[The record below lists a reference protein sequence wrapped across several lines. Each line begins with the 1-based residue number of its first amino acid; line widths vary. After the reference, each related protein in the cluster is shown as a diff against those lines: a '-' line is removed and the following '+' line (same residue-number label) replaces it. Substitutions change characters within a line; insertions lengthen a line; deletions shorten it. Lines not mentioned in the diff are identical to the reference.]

1 MDTNFSSIH
10 RVAKIATDSMESL
23 NKKIKAVD
31 WNKVWQTD
39 YPKTERAKQEVESLQ
54 IPEAKESLKEVFSEQ
69 SLALSQLGEVL

>member
-54 IPEAKESLKEVFSEQ
+54 TPEAKESLKEIFSEQ
-69 SLALSQLGEVL
+69 SLALSQLGEVF

>member
-23 NKKIKAVD
+23 TKKIKAVD

-54 IPEAKESLKEVFSEQ
+54 APEAKESLKEIFSEQ
-69 SLALSQLGEVL
+69 SLALSQLGEVF

>member
-54 IPEAKESLKEVFSEQ
+54 IPEAKESLKEIFSEQ

>member
-10 RVAKIATDSMESL
+10 RVAKTAIDSMESL

-54 IPEAKESLKEVFSEQ
+54 VPEAKESLKEIFSEQ
-69 SLALSQLGEVL
+69 SLAFSQLGEVF

>member
-10 RVAKIATDSMESL
+10 RMAKTTIDSMESL

-39 YPKTERAKQEVESLQ
+39 YPKTERAKQELESLQ
-54 IPEAKESLKEVFSEQ
+54 TPKANESLKEIFSEQ
-69 SLALSQLGEVL
+69 SLALSQLGEVF